1 MDHRKRIRLTQFSTK
16 AGWASKF
23 APGGLE
29 QALEELAPG
38 ALGAFAGGTE
48 TRDDAWYV
56 PVVDAPYRCGQIAA
70 AVVGE
75 VVEDTGVRVTA

>member
-1 MDHRKRIRLTQFSTK
+1 M
-16 AGWASKF
+16 
-23 APGGLE
+23 
-29 QALEELAPG
+29 EEFAPG

-56 PVVDAPYRCGQIAA
+56 PIVDAPYRCGQIAA